1 MIIAYGME
9 LLAFYDSVR
18 KLNKLI
24 IWVVSDK

>member
-9 LLAFYDSVR
+9 LLAFYDFVR